1 MAPTPSLLMAHTP
14 ALSSGRWRTRHPI
27 ARATVIAG
35 LAVGSTTAFCLG
47 AWAGVGWVLSH
58 HVF

>member
-1 MAPTPSLLMAHTP
+1 MAHTP